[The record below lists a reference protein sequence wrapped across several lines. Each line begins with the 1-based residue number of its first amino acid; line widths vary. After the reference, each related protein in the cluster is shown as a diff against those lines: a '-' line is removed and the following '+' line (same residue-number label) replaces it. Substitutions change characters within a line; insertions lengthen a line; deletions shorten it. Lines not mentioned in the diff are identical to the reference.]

1 MRPIRLKI
9 KESRKRGTWEET
21 TSKWRRRAAP
31 PRRDWV
37 MQNHLASEHIH
48 HRSKPQAMEEE
59 VSFGYAEPLYNARFL
74 AAVVV

>member
-1 MRPIRLKI
+1 
-9 KESRKRGTWEET
+9 
-21 TSKWRRRAAP
+21 
-31 PRRDWV
+31 